1 MSSVPSSNIVNR
13 SYARF
18 LSASK
23 NNPAPL
29 FLTVAIFTAPLLLL
43 LFTLSFANK
52 LSFSESQSLQ
62 TNIAATTAVSGNVI
76 RAAIRIS
83 PATSFDRLHG
93 QLGFEHELLNQF
105 AQYSGKKLEL
115 IEYKSVEA
123 MYNALDKNE
132 VDIVSSGYG
141 ISALFSDAY
150 DMSPS
155 YRDDKIVTVYK
166 TGNHRPAKPKHLLNK
181 RVATIANSQHSDE
194 LKSLQ
199 QQLPSLAWQELE
211 TIDYIDLLS
220 RVESK
225 EIDVALISLTDFQ
238 MYRGAFPSLGAGF
251 SSPNKIEHR
260 WGFGENERQKH
271 IAGLAKSFFDQRQTA
286 AEISILHERYFSP
299 SEGLNQY
306 AAYEFARNIKKR
318 LPKHRELIETV
329 AADNYV
335 DWRFL
340 AAVSYQESNWIPQAK
355 SPTGVRG
362 MMMLTRKTA
371 GEMGISDRLNVENSL
386 RGGIRYYLKLH
397 NRLPLS
403 ITGPDRDWMAL
414 AAYNVG
420 AGHLEDARVIA
431 QRKGGNPNLWHD
443 VKHALPLLQQAK
455 YYKNT
460 RRGYARGKEAL
471 HYVQQIRHYI
481 DVLILNDFVEQHRV
495 YLASN
500 PSRLNTVKAIT
511 KTDNELDLAL
521 VEQPKAQ
528 KEYQSSAKA
537 KVINVSSSADYLALE
552 PSSTSI

>member
-1 MSSVPSSNIVNR
+1 MSSIPSSNNVNR
-13 SYARF
+13 SYASFLSVLKDNPAALF
-18 LSASK
+18 LSA
-23 NNPAPL
+23 
-29 FLTVAIFTAPLLLL
+29 AIFTAPLLLL
-43 LFTLSFANK
+43 LFTLSLTNK
-52 LSFSESQSLQ
+52 LTFSESQSLQ
-62 TNIAATTAVSGNVI
+62 ENIAAPAEATTNII

-105 AQYSGKKLEL
+105 AQYAGKKLEL
-115 IEYKSVEA
+115 VEYKSVEA
-123 MYNALDKNE
+123 MYNALDENE

-141 ISALFSDAY
+141 ISELFSDTY
-150 DMSPS
+150 DMSQS
-155 YRDDKIVTVYK
+155 YRDEKIVTVYK
-166 TGNHRPAKPKHLLNK
+166 TGNHRPLIAKHLLNK

-194 LKSLQ
+194 LRNLQ

-238 MYRGAFPSLGAGF
+238 MYRGAFPSLGVGF

-271 IAGLAKSFFDQRQTA
+271 IADLAKSFFDQRQTT
-286 AEISILHERYFSP
+286 AEISILKERYFSP

-306 AAYEFARNIKKR
+306 SAYEFARNIKKR
-318 LPKHRELIETV
+318 LPQHIDLIETV

-340 AAVSYQESNWIPQAK
+340 AAVSYQESNWIPQAT

-371 GEMGISDRLNVENSL
+371 GEMGISDRLDVENSL
-386 RGGIRYYLKLH
+386 RGGIGYYLKLR

-455 YYKNT
+455 YYKNS
-460 RRGYARGKEAL
+460 RRGYARGREAL

-481 DVLILNDFVEQHRV
+481 DVLILNDFVEQHRI
-495 YLASN
+495 YLANN
-500 PSRLNTVKAIT
+500 PSRLNTVNAIT
-511 KTDNELDLAL
+511 KTDNKLDLAL
-521 VEQPKAQ
+521 TEKGKTQ
-528 KEYQSSAKA
+528 KGSEASSKT
-537 KVINVSSSADYLALE
+537 KVINVSSSSDYLDLE